1 MLLKRCWL
9 KLARWHAEVVAV
21 GSRSKEKAASYIKE
35 VEGADGALAYG
46 SYEEVLD
53 EPSVQAVYIPLPT
66 SMHLEWVQKAAA
78 KGKHV
83 LLEKPI
89 AMVREENALRSCT
102 YCTADSCSLATSKPH
117 SLPFCGA
124 T

>member
-1 MLLKRCWL
+1 M
-9 KLARWHAEVVAV
+9 
-21 GSRSKEKAASYIKE
+21 
-35 VEGADGALAYG
+35 EGADGALAYG

-89 AMVREENALRSCT
+89 AMVREENALRTCT
-102 YCTADSCSLATSKPH
+102 CCTADISSRGVQQEHT
-117 SLPFCGA
+117 
-124 T
+124 